1 MNTAISA
8 DTVQLDTTKEE
19 KISVLINT
27 AISGDVLT
35 DDGSGL
41 IAVMAKS
48 RQSIQQDIPAAFEMY
63 TLLSHFLSRL
73 PLLAAHLGEDQ
84 PDVALD
90 PSILHDD
97 ANGRIV
103 ALIPIANG
111 EIGEIAYWLADGLPS
126 ERIKQMAGV
135 LAICFSIE
143 KLAATERLL
152 PEWFAAFYV
161 DGDARHCIPI
171 LALRSIMGDENFSG
185 DWVDIAL
192 NRMAVFS
199 LPRAD
204 ATEGVKKKC
213 VS

>member
-1 MNTAISA
+1 MNMAIGA
-8 DTVQLDTTKEE
+8 ETVRFEMPTQE
-19 KISVLINT
+19 KISALIDT

-35 DDGSGL
+35 DDGGGL

-48 RQSIQQDIPAAFEMY
+48 SLSIQKDIPAAFEMY
-63 TLLSHFLSRL
+63 TLLSHFLNRL
-73 PLLAAHLGEDQ
+73 PLLAAQLAEDR
-84 PDVALD
+84 PDVALA
-90 PSILHDD
+90 PAILHDEG
-97 ANGRIV
+97 NGRIV
-103 ALIPIANG
+103 ALIPIASG
-111 EIGEIAYWLADGLPS
+111 EMGEIAYWLADSLPS
-126 ERIKQMAGV
+126 DRIKQMAGV

-143 KLAATERLL
+143 RHAAADRLL

-171 LALRSIMGDENFSG
+171 LALRSIMSNENFSG

-204 ATEGVKKKC
+204 ATEGVKKK
-213 VS
+213 SGT